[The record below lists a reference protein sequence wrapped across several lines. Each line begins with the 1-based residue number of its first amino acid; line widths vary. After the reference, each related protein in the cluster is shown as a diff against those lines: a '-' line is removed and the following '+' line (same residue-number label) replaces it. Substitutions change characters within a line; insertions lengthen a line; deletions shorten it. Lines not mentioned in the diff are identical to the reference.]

1 MIDTFDMS
9 DHTVRVLHED
19 VEKMICKELR
29 DSIKCHK
36 EQINELEKQNVDPE
50 HDDLVYSKSFI
61 RAAAIVLKWYTVPSE
76 WTELDEW
83 ADEISNGK

>member
-1 MIDTFDMS
+1 MADFSEYTI
-9 DHTVRVLHED
+9 RVSHED
-19 VEKMICKELR
+19 VEELMRKELR
-29 DSIKCHK
+29 ESIKCHK
-36 EQINELEKQNVDPE
+36 QQINELEKAHIDPE